1 MHTIKSI
8 IINPKSNIINTP
20 HTLSILLNQFSRLQ
34 SQLTQQQSHN
44 HTLQS
49 QVNLLNNPNLTE
61 EQIQIEEQLASTINN
76 QFLEDIP
83 TPTYNNH
90 TQQTIDIL
98 DPTPTTR

>member
-20 HTLSILLNQFSRLQ
+20 HTLSILLNQFSR
-34 SQLTQQQSHN
+34 
-44 HTLQS
+44 LQS

>member
-34 SQLTQQQSHN
+34 SQI
-44 HTLQS
+44 
-49 QVNLLNNPNLTE
+49 NLLNNPNLT
-61 EQIQIEEQLASTINN
+61 EEQLASTINN

-83 TPTYNNH
+83 TPTYNNP
-90 TQQTIDIL
+90 TQQTIDTF
-98 DPTPTTR
+98 DPTSTIR